1 MAVTNLMK
9 GFTDNFEVYYDSV
22 RQLGIAT
29 VDLGDFKPKTVTITG
44 AGILGDFNMPSAPN
58 MENLEITIHWRT
70 ITGDLTVLSQDKA
83 HSLTLMS
90 SQRNYDSGTGLLDYQ
105 GMEIFFRGLPANLKL
120 GKLEQS
126 SSNESDNTFTVD
138 YLKLSVNGTEL
149 LEFDRFNYIW
159 KVNGSDYTQK
169 IRANLGYGF

>member
-1 MAVTNLMK
+1 MATSNLMK

-22 RQLGIAT
+22 RQLGI
-29 VDLGDFKPKTVTITG
+29 VNIDIGDFKPKTVTITG

-58 MENLEITIHWRT
+58 MENMETTLHWRT

-83 HSLTLMS
+83 HTLTLMS

-105 GMEIFFRGLPANLKL
+105 GIKIFFRGLPANLKL
-120 GKLEQS
+120 GKLEQAAS
-126 SSNESDNTFTVD
+126 TESDNTFVVD
-138 YLKLSVNGTEL
+138 YLKLFMNGQEL

-159 KVNGSDYTQK
+159 KVNGTDHTAS
-169 IRANLGYGF
+169 IRSNLGYSF